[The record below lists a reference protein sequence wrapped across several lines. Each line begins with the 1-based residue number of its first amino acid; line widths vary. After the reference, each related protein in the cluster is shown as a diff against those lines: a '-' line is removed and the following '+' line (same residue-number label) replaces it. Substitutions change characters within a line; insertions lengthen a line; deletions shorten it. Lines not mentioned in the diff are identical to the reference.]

1 MRKTHLALFL
11 MLLAACAHHPV
22 RVDCD
27 QHLQAINPP
36 HPVVK
41 SDAAT
46 KSP

>member
-11 MLLAACAHHPV
+11 MLLAACTHHPV

-27 QHLQAINPP
+27 QKLEAINPP

-41 SDAAT
+41 PEAAT